1 MKTLLL
7 VAAATLM
14 SSSAFAQMA
23 PVYVGNYGPSV
34 QDALNPGEDNNGQ
47 FRLGFSSEASAQIVA
62 RSTAER
68 RMDDGQWFGNFGNY
82 SANVTAEAFHR

>member
-1 MKTLLL
+1 MKTLLI

-23 PVYVGNYGPSV
+23 PVVTGNYSASV
-34 QDALNPGEDNNGQ
+34 EDSLNRNEDNGQ
-47 FRLGFSSEASAQIVA
+47 FRFGFSSEASA
-62 RSTAER
+62 RSTADR
-68 RMDDGQWFGNFGNY
+68 DTDGAWFGNFGDY